1 LIYIPSYIKI
11 NLTLRVFVPRDDGYH
26 EISTLFHK
34 LGPIEW
40 LGIRRLNGTNRDD
53 IINSH
58 NIEISGTN
66 IISRAIEFL
75 RSKSVKL
82 PPIECNIWKVLPVGS
97 GIGAGSGNGAAL
109 LEWAS
114 TIYDLILDP
123 AELAKFGADI
133 PFFLSKTKT
142 ALATGVGERLK
153 LLDPLTG
160 IYALLAIP
168 NIKISTAEAYRE
180 LDESRKRGEAEIV
193 PVSFAI
199 YEALNLYAD
208 LEKKRRIGFLPN
220 DFVTVL
226 RKKSDFYDGFFDLCN
241 STFNNSLAWGL
252 SGSGSSVFCLFTDKH
267 EAIKAQELVSSKLE
281 CDCKTFVLE

>member
-1 LIYIPSYIKI
+1 MIYIPSYIKI
-11 NLTLRVFVPRDDGYH
+11 NLSLRVFVPRDDGYH

-58 NIEISGTN
+58 NIGVSGTN

-75 RSKSVKL
+75 RSKSVRL

-97 GIGAGSGNGAAL
+97 GIGAGSGNGAAI

-123 AELAKFGADI
+123 AELATLGADI

-180 LDESRKRGEAEIV
+180 LDESRKRGEAKIV

-208 LEKKRRIGFLPN
+208 LEKRRRIGFLPN

-241 STFNNSLAWGL
+241 STFNNGLAWGL

-267 EAIKAQELVSSKLE
+267 EAIKAQELVSSRLE